1 MTFGRHRAFRDW
13 PRVLL
18 PAPMKASDISRL
30 ADPFSPAD
38 VEWKPGA
45 TTRDKS
51 KGLAMAYLTS
61 RAVQQRFDDV
71 CGPADWRNE
80 FREGPGGGVL
90 CGISVRVDREDGTSE
105 WVTKWDGADNSQVE
119 AVKGGLSGATKR
131 AAVQW
136 GVGRYLYDLPATWV
150 KLDDRGRFAE
160 TPRIP
165 REYLPQ
171 QGGAGRPAPRQQ
183 AAARQ
188 QSSAAQQTTPPSR
201 GSGPTP
207 SGGGRPAPRQ
217 APSPRGGQRRVVRPA
232 PPAGGDGDS
241 RRPEPG
247 F

>member
-1 MTFGRHRAFRDW
+1 MRKHF
-13 PRVLL
+13 PE
-18 PAPMKASDISRL
+18 PMKASDLSRL
-30 ADPFSPAD
+30 ADPFPPSD
-38 VEWKPGA
+38 IEWKPGA

-71 CGPADWRNE
+71 CGPGDWRNE
-80 FREGPGGGVL
+80 FTPGPDGGVL

-150 KLDDRGRFAE
+150 RLDERGRFAE
-160 TPRIP
+160 PPRIP
-165 REYLPQ
+165 REFLPQ
-171 QGGAGRPAPRQQ
+171 TGGSQGGAGRSETRSAPPEAPRQ
-183 AAARQ
+183 
-188 QSSAAQQTTPPSR
+188 SAPQRSR
-201 GSGPTP
+201 PAPP
-207 SGGGRPAPRQ
+207 SGGPPPGRPT
-217 APSPRGGQRRVVRPA
+217 PRGGQRRIVRPA
-232 PPAGGDGDS
+232 PPSSGDGDS

>member
-1 MTFGRHRAFRDW
+1 MRA
-13 PRVLL
+13 
-18 PAPMKASDISRL
+18 ADISRL
-30 ADPFSPAD
+30 ADPFSPSD
-38 VEWKPGA
+38 IEWKPGA

-80 FREGPGGGVL
+80 FQPGPDGGVL
-90 CGISVRVDREDGTSE
+90 CGISIRVDREDGTSE

-150 KLDDRGRFAE
+150 RLDDRGRFAE

-165 REYLPQ
+165 VEYLPQ
-171 QGGAGRPAPRQQ
+171 GTASESRAQGRP
-183 AAARQ
+183 
-188 QSSAAQQTTPPSR
+188 TPPR
-201 GSGPTP
+201 PEPQGN
-207 SGGGRPAPRQ
+207 GRRNAP
-217 APSPRGGQRRVVRPA
+217 PPPRGGQRRIVRPA
-232 PPAGGDGDS
+232 SSGDGDS
-241 RRPEPG
+241 RSPQPG

>member
-1 MTFGRHRAFRDW
+1 MN
-13 PRVLL
+13 
-18 PAPMKASDISRL
+18 ASDLPRL
-30 ADPFSPAD
+30 ADPFAADD

-45 TTRDKS
+45 TTRDKT

-80 FREGPGGGVL
+80 FAEGPGGGVL
-90 CGISVRVDREDGTSE
+90 CGISVRVDRADGTSE

-150 KLDDRGRFAE
+150 RLDDRGRFAE

-165 REYLPQ
+165 PAYLP
-171 QGGAGRPAPRQQ
+171 RAPRAESNRREPSASSRPDG
-183 AAARQ
+183 AASPA
-188 QSSAAQQTTPPSR
+188 
-201 GSGPTP
+201 
-207 SGGGRPAPRQ
+207 GGRPERPQ
-217 APSPRGGQRRVVRPA
+217 QEPSPRQGSRPTPRSGQRRIVR
-232 PPAGGDGDS
+232 PAGGDGS
-241 RRPEPG
+241 ERRAEPG

>member
-1 MTFGRHRAFRDW
+1 MNAADLT
-13 PRVLL
+13 
-18 PAPMKASDISRL
+18 RL
-30 ADPFSPAD
+30 ADPFPASD

-71 CGPADWRNE
+71 CGPGDWRNE

-90 CGISVRVDREDGTSE
+90 CGISVRVERPDGTSE

-150 KLDDRGRFAE
+150 RLDDRGRFAE

-165 REYLPQ
+165 AEYLPNGHTGDSSQ
-171 QGGAGRPAPRQQ
+171 IPVGSSRPRGR
-183 AAARQ
+183 
-188 QSSAAQQTTPPSR
+188 S
-201 GSGPTP
+201 TP
-207 SGGGRPAPRQ
+207 SSGSSRLTPR
-217 APSPRGGQRRVVRPA
+217 SGQRRIVRPA
-232 PPAGGDGDS
+232 PSGDGDS
-241 RRPEPG
+241 RSARPG

>member
-1 MTFGRHRAFRDW
+1 MN
-13 PRVLL
+13 
-18 PAPMKASDISRL
+18 ASDLPRL
-30 ADPFSPAD
+30 ADPFSADD

-45 TTRDKS
+45 TTRDKT

-80 FREGPGGGVL
+80 FAEGPGGGVL
-90 CGISVRVDREDGTSE
+90 CGISVRVDRADGTSE

-150 KLDDRGRFAE
+150 RLDDRGRFAE

-165 REYLPQ
+165 REHLPQ
-171 QGGAGRPAPRQQ
+171 AQTDRSRQDARPAGGRAQPARPSGDSANAGRADNGRQQ
-183 AAARQ
+183 ASDGPRRQ
-188 QSSAAQQTTPPSR
+188 
-201 GSGPTP
+201 
-207 SGGGRPAPRQ
+207 GGG
-217 APSPRGGQRRVVRPA
+217 PSRGGQRRVSRPT
-232 PPAGGDGDS
+232 GGDGAQRGTDL
-241 RRPEPG
+241 P

>member
-1 MTFGRHRAFRDW
+1 
-13 PRVLL
+13 
-18 PAPMKASDISRL
+18 MKASDLSRL
-30 ADPFSPAD
+30 ADPFPPSD

-71 CGPADWRNE
+71 CGPGDWRNE
-80 FREGPGGGVL
+80 FTAGPDGGVL
-90 CGISVRVDREDGTSE
+90 CGISVRVEREDGTAE

-150 KLDDRGRFAE
+150 RLDDRGRFAE
-160 TPRIP
+160 PPQIP

-171 QGGAGRPAPRQQ
+171 SGGAGRSDSRPPPRSASAPT
-183 AAARQ
+183 A
-188 QSSAAQQTTPPSR
+188 P
-201 GSGPTP
+201 
-207 SGGGRPAPRQ
+207 RPAPPAGGAERPRS
-217 APSPRGGQRRVVRPA
+217 APRGGQRRVVRPA
-232 PPAGGDGDS
+232 PPSSGDGDS

>member
-1 MTFGRHRAFRDW
+1 MNAAD
-13 PRVLL
+13 L
-18 PAPMKASDISRL
+18 PRL
-30 ADPFSPAD
+30 ADPFPPSD

-80 FREGPGGGVL
+80 FQPGPDGGVL
-90 CGISVRVDREDGTSE
+90 CGISIRVERPGPDGQTVSE

-119 AVKGGLSGATKR
+119 AVKGGLSGSMKR

-136 GVGRYLYDLPATWV
+136 GVGRYLYELPATWV
-150 KLDDRGRFAE
+150 RLDDRGRFAE

-165 REYLPQ
+165 REYLPKGAPS
-171 QGGAGRPAPRQQ
+171 QGGDRAERPSGSRPAR
-183 AAARQ
+183 
-188 QSSAAQQTTPPSR
+188 SD
-201 GSGPTP
+201 
-207 SGGGRPAPRQ
+207 GGRPERQGARPEGAASGRSRPMPPR
-217 APSPRGGQRRVVRPA
+217 SGQRRVIRPA
-232 PPAGGDGDS
+232 ASGDGDG
-241 RRPEPG
+241 RPAEPG

>member
-1 MTFGRHRAFRDW
+1 MAPD
-13 PRVLL
+13 PL
-18 PAPMKASDISRL
+18 PPPMNASDLPRL
-30 ADPFSPAD
+30 ADPFPADD

-45 TTRDKS
+45 TTRDKT

-80 FREGPGGGVL
+80 FAPGPDGGVL
-90 CGISVRVDREDGTSE
+90 CGISVFVERENGPSE

-150 KLDDRGRFAE
+150 RLDDRGRFAE

-165 REYLPQ
+165 REHLPQ
-171 QGGAGRPAPRQQ
+171 APADRPRQDARSAAGRPEPGRPSGQRESGRADSG
-183 AAARQ
+183 RQ
-188 QSSAAQQTTPPSR
+188 QSSDGR
-201 GSGPTP
+201 GRQ
-207 SGGGRPAPRQ
+207 GGGP
-217 APSPRGGQRRVVRPA
+217 PRGGQRRVARPT
-232 PPAGGDGDS
+232 GGDGAQRGTDL
-241 RRPEPG
+241 P

>member
-1 MTFGRHRAFRDW
+1 
-13 PRVLL
+13 
-18 PAPMKASDISRL
+18 MKASDLSHL
-30 ADPFSPAD
+30 ADPFPPSD
-38 VEWKPGA
+38 IEWKPGA

-80 FREGPGGGVL
+80 FAPGPDGGVL
-90 CGISVRVDREDGTSE
+90 CGISVFVEREGGASE

-150 KLDDRGRFAE
+150 RLDDRGRFAE
-160 TPRIP
+160 TPRVP
-165 REYLPQ
+165 REYLPKTGDTPSASRPSPGP
-171 QGGAGRPAPRQQ
+171 QGGAASERRSAPAADGQRQGGGQRPAPAQR
-183 AAARQ
+183 
-188 QSSAAQQTTPPSR
+188 SAPRNAPPS
-201 GSGPTP
+201 GPER
-207 SGGGRPAPRQ
+207 SRPA
-217 APSPRGGQRRVVRPA
+217 PRGGQRRVVRPA
-232 PPAGGDGDS
+232 PPASGDGDS
-241 RRPEPG
+241 RRTEPG

>member
-1 MTFGRHRAFRDW
+1 MN
-13 PRVLL
+13 
-18 PAPMKASDISRL
+18 ASDLPRL
-30 ADPFSPAD
+30 ADPFPADD

-45 TTRDKS
+45 TTRDKT

-80 FREGPGGGVL
+80 FAEGPGGGVL
-90 CGISVRVDREDGTSE
+90 CGISVRVDRADGTSE

-150 KLDDRGRFAE
+150 RLDDRGRFAE

-165 REYLPQ
+165 REHLPQSGERPRQDARPTGGRSEQGRPSGSRESGRPDPTRQQRPDGQRQ
-171 QGGAGRPAPRQQ
+171 QGG
-183 AAARQ
+183 
-188 QSSAAQQTTPPSR
+188 
-201 GSGPTP
+201 
-207 SGGGRPAPRQ
+207 GGTA
-217 APSPRGGQRRVVRPA
+217 RGGQRRVVRPA
-232 PPAGGDGDS
+232 GGDGAQRGADL
-241 RRPEPG
+241 P